1 MINNYKR
8 RKKITYPRPSE
19 KLAEFLGLFL
29 GDGSFRNRYQI
40 TISYNH
46 ISEVPYSEYV
56 EKLVLELF
64 GLKSA
69 RRIRKKYGSAELVIT
84 SSNLVDF
91 LRKTTAISEG
101 TSKNKTILPEWLFR
115 SKKCQIG
122 FVRGFFDAE
131 GCIYK
136 HRYFSNNK
144 RYAYIKIA
152 ITNYC
157 AKLLAT
163 LSQCFN
169 NLKIHYRNYNNRI
182 HIYSQED
189 VRQFLNL
196 IGTNN
201 TKKLSRL
208 AVFVTDRRGT
218 QAGLRGGLAKPVV
231 GSNP

>member
-91 LRKTTAISEG
+91 LRKTTVISEG
-101 TSKNKTILPEWLFR
+101 TSKNKTILPEWLLDP
-115 SKKCQIG
+115 KNVK
-122 FVRGFFDAE
+122 
-131 GCIYK
+131 
-136 HRYFSNNK
+136 
-144 RYAYIKIA
+144 
-152 ITNYC
+152 
-157 AKLLAT
+157 
-163 LSQCFN
+163 
-169 NLKIHYRNYNNRI
+169 
-182 HIYSQED
+182 
-189 VRQFLNL
+189 
-196 IGTNN
+196 
-201 TKKLSRL
+201 
-208 AVFVTDRRGT
+208 
-218 QAGLRGGLAKPVV
+218 
-231 GSNP
+231 